1 MAYQKTTWANGQA
14 PAIDAEH
21 LNKIEQGV
29 ADCDAKALF
38 AGITIPAKTVT
49 VAASEVQDY
58 LTALPKL
65 MTERLTINVTGDAGT
80 VIGPNLFIVGF
91 CGPGGIK
98 IVGSKTG
105 TSNNITISGEIIC
118 DYGTCPITLSNFEL
132 VATGETLMPGLT
144 NGCIHCFW
152 GGNVIL
158 NECNITGN
166 GKCCGVIAYSGG
178 SISVQWSAIKNCAIA
193 ARASINSVVS
203 ILAYAAHAAGFT
215 GNTVGASSE
224 RGSIIGLSDAAPD
237 LLGGSSNTKNGGL
250 IVKADGTLL

>member
-21 LNKIEQGV
+21 LNKIENGI
-29 ADCDAKALF
+29 ADCDDKALF
-38 AGITIPAKTVT
+38 ASIVIPAKTVT
-49 VAASEVQDY
+49 VAASELQAY

-65 MTERLTINVTGDAGT
+65 MTELLTINVTGDAGT

-91 CGPGGIK
+91 YGPGEIK

-105 TSNNITISGEIIC
+105 TSNNITISGEIGC
-118 DYGTCPITLSNFEL
+118 DYGTCLITLSNFEL
-132 VATGETLMPGLT
+132 EAVAAMTGAT

-152 GGNVIL
+152 GGNVVL

-166 GKCCGVIAYSGG
+166 GKCCGVVAYGGG
-178 SISVQWSAIKNCAIA
+178 SVSVQWGTIKNCAIA